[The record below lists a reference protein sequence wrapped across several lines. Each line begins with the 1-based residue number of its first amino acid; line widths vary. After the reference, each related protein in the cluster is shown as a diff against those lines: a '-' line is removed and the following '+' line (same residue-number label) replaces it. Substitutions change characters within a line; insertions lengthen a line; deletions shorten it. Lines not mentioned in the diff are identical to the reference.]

1 MNNSIRPVRGR
12 DLCTVL
18 CDSTKESGLIECF
31 RNCVQLDAESS
42 RDLDIAY
49 SIIATS
55 LLLVKD
61 ERTHDVAFFVPKLL
75 KRLRL

>member
-1 MNNSIRPVRGR
+1 M
-12 DLCTVL
+12 CTIL
-18 CDSTKESGLIECF
+18 CDSTKETGLIECS

-49 SIIATS
+49 SLIATR
-55 LLLVKD
+55 LLLVED
-61 ERTHDVAFFVPKLL
+61 ERAHYMAFFVAELL